1 MFMGTIDEEEGLP
14 TRMPDLSD
22 ATGLRKC
29 FITGIGGFLGSHLA
43 EFLLER
49 GGTVSGTIHRGSSH
63 VTHLKDKLTLLP
75 CDILSQEQM
84 ENAIVAAQPQVVFHL
99 AAHTAPALSWKDPE
113 AAFHVNVFGTINLL
127 EALRKARLDPIIVMA
142 GSSAEYGFS
151 TPDEIPIK
159 EEKPLR
165 PGSPYAVSKVAADLM
180 ADLYCRAYRMK
191 IIRVRLFWIMGP
203 RKVGDVC
210 SDFARG
216 IVAVERGEQK
226 ALRVGN
232 LETVRDFVAEGD
244 AVQGLWFVAE
254 KGAPGEVYNLC
265 SGIGRKVRAILEILL
280 AMATT
285 PILVEPDA
293 NRLHPADVPVI
304 VGDNS
309 KLRALGWSP
318 QVPLEQALANIL
330 DYWRGKR

>member
-1 MFMGTIDEEEGLP
+1 MVP
-14 TRMPDLSD
+14 SSPSNAR
-22 ATGLRKC
+22 C

-49 GGTVSGTIHRGSSH
+49 GGTVSGTIHMESSH

-75 CDILSQEQM
+75 CDILSQEQV
-84 ENAIVAAQPQVVFHL
+84 EDAIVAAQPQVVFHL
-99 AAHTAPALSWKDPE
+99 AAHTMPVLSWKDPE
-113 AAFHVNVFGTINLL
+113 AAFQVNVFGTINLL
-127 EALRKARLDPIIVMA
+127 EALRKARLDPIIVVA
-142 GSSAEYGFS
+142 GSGAEYGFS

-159 EEKPLR
+159 EEKPLC
-165 PGSPYAVSKVAADLM
+165 PGSPYGVSKVAADQM
-180 ADLYCRAYRMK
+180 AYLYCRAYGMK

-232 LETVRDFVAEGD
+232 LETVRDFLAEGD
-244 AVQGLWFVAE
+244 AVQGLWIAAE

-265 SGIGRKVRAILEILL
+265 SGIGHKVRAMLDILL

-293 NRLHPADVPVI
+293 SRLRPADVPVI

-318 QVPLEQALANIL
+318 HVPLEQALAHIL
-330 DYWRGKR
+330 DYWRDTR